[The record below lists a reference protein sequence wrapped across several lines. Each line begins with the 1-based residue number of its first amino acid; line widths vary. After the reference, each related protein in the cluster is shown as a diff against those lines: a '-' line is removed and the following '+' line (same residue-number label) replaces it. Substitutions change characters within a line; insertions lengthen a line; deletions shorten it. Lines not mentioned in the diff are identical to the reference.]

1 MGNHAAKSST
11 KEPVVPPNHTENF
24 LTLIKLGDLDALKAY
39 PLKEK
44 LTHKLVWD
52 QMQSINRKNKDMN
65 DIYMWYIV
73 ESPFPLTCID
83 EELHAI
89 APERKIIKYVQAQK
103 KLYTEEYR
111 QLIFTG
117 IKRHMCDLL
126 VELFTGK
133 HNNPPCNSSAITA
146 LVNDAKYFNTG
157 VIHTLMKVYCIF
169 NKVNLLPANY
179 ITYREYLLSMPVA
192 NVNEHALIL
201 IKMGLLDE
209 LKKLDLSELYSKDVY
224 NVLNVYDRDEDIN
237 NVHIWLLNNA
247 GMFIYALC
255 INYVNEFKSAS
266 AYAKTVAMY
275 APEETLI
282 NYYKLNEKSHD
293 TCSNKMV
300 FIHIAI
306 IRKFVKLL
314 NVVINSMD
322 KIHFP
327 LRMYNETL
335 TVVKDSFMVEI
346 VDILIR
352 CTSNF
357 DKSYLTPE
365 QLAEYKAYL
374 ASKL

>member
-1 MGNHAAKSST
+1 MNLK
-11 KEPVVPPNHTENF
+11 VRRR
-24 LTLIKLGDLDALKAY
+24 TLKL
-39 PLKEK
+39 
-44 LTHKLVWD
+44 
-52 QMQSINRKNKDMN
+52 
-65 DIYMWYIV
+65 
-73 ESPFPLTCID
+73 
-83 EELHAI
+83 
-89 APERKIIKYVQAQK
+89 
-103 KLYTEEYR
+103 
-111 QLIFTG
+111 
-117 IKRHMCDLL
+117 
-126 VELFTGK
+126 
-133 HNNPPCNSSAITA
+133 
-146 LVNDAKYFNTG
+146 
-157 VIHTLMKVYCIF
+157 
-169 NKVNLLPANY
+169 
-179 ITYREYLLSMPVA
+179 
-192 NVNEHALIL
+192 
-201 IKMGLLDE
+201 
-209 LKKLDLSELYSKDVY
+209 
-224 NVLNVYDRDEDIN
+224 
-237 NVHIWLLNNA
+237 
-247 GMFIYALC
+247 
-255 INYVNEFKSAS
+255 
-266 AYAKTVAMY
+266 Y